1 MATVDVYNKLSK
13 AAKEEI
19 SRIVE
24 NRENAIDMIINNFY
38 RGDVEYSSYDVC
50 TRFQVQNFA
59 LNPDENTLQS
69 NDKEGWWQNEA
80 YEPSSVND
88 GIIPLMEVE
97 ATVDTWPKQ
106 YYSSFALKELP
117 NRYTLRYPLDD
128 DYTTT
133 RQPFAGLSMSDAN
146 YIVAVNKIQKKLGIK
161 IVNGKCSTINLYKRS
176 FVNLAVTKI
185 KNIGLKLI
193 GKPELAKTAFKGRL
207 VLADRTQNRYT
218 YSNIEK
224 IVKIYDELF
233 RVEIAK
239 LAKYSKGK
247 HKVGK
252 DIKFASRLFADIL
265 MARITD
271 YGDTNI
277 NKKVEKCL
285 SLQFA
290 NVLNRYPLDPE
301 ELKLV
306 TDMASEIVVGTCA
319 RLGITKNNIIQRMTI
334 NGYQYPKVP
343 QDEKEA
349 LLLARERDYSVYGSI
364 AAGKAMVPVKTAEE
378 VKSQRPGI
386 LQLQAA
392 KVKEPDETTGKKDG
406 VIQLGAPKI
415 AGLLPQRASE
425 SKYSDVKRLPSLQ
438 MLTGNTIANRLLA
451 GLAEDIKKHQTQ
463 NQPAVVVPSDDTT
476 TIVKTRK
483 ITKKSIEKTMDKIII
498 KLLSE
503 KVVSIN
509 TNLNAK
515 RYSVVGGKEQGEQSA
530 NIYSHVL
537 SYYTDY
543 VNTSKKAQPESA
555 CNGTFYART
564 KKICN
569 GLILLKNKLIDRIL
583 EGNESIENTTGQT
596 SAKFLNERMRGI
608 TISDDVPQ
616 GYTIREFFKAYLK
629 KLPKVYA
636 DLEKIDEETK
646 Q

>member
-1 MATVDVYNKLSK
+1 MATVEVYNKLSK

-19 SRIVE
+19 AKIVE

-69 NDKEGWWQNEA
+69 DDKEGWWQNES

-128 DYTTT
+128 DYTATK
-133 RQPFAGLSMSDAN
+133 QPFAGLSMSDAN
-146 YIVAVNKIQKKLGIK
+146 YVVAVNKIQKKLGIK

-193 GKPELAKTAFKGRL
+193 GKPELAKTAFKGSL
-207 VLADRTQNRYT
+207 VLADRTQSRYT

-247 HKVGK
+247 YKVGK

-290 NVLNRYPLDPE
+290 NVLNRYPLDSE

-364 AAGKAMVPVKTAEE
+364 AAGKEIVPVRTAEE
-378 VKSQRPGI
+378 VKSQKPSI

-392 KVKEPDETTGKKDG
+392 KVKEPNGITGKKDG

-451 GLAEDIKKHQTQ
+451 GLAEEAKKRQEQ
-463 NQPAVVVPSDDTT
+463 NSPAVVQPADAT

-483 ITKKSIEKTMDKIII
+483 ITKKAIEKTIDKIII

-509 TNLNAK
+509 ANLNAK
-515 RYSVVGGKEQGEQSA
+515 RYSAVGGREQGEQSA
-530 NIYSHVL
+530 NVYSHVL

-543 VNTSKKAQPESA
+543 VNTSKTAQPEGVD
-555 CNGTFYART
+555 NGNFYSRS

-569 GLILLKNKLIDRIL
+569 GIIELKNKLVEKIL
-583 EGNESIENTTGQT
+583 DGKDFAENESGQS
-596 SAKFLNERMRGI
+596 SAKYLNERMREI
-608 TISDDVPQ
+608 TKTEETPQ
-616 GYTIREFFKAYLK
+616 GYTLRDFIKMYLS
-629 KLPKVYA
+629 KLPKIYA
-636 DLEKIDEETK
+636 DLQKIDEETK
-646 Q
+646 